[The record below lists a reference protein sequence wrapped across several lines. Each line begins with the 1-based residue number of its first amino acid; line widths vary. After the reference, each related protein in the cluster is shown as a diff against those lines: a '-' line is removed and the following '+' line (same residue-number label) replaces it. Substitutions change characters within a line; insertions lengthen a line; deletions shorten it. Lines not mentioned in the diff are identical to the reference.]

1 VKKLEGV
8 CALVSG
14 AASPIGSALMRELTR
29 VGASV
34 LAADSSE
41 EALERATLQLDEPD
55 EVFSHVLED
64 GDVVS
69 WWDLANLVG
78 SYFNTLN
85 LFVHIAEPIAP
96 VPVRTLGVD
105 ALRAAQSASTDSFV
119 TAIARLEKYLVEA
132 SREDE
137 IGACV
142 VAVVP
147 SSEEEGV
154 PSSLCHAATAELARA
169 LTDAYREAGLNIRVH
184 ATHASSTDPS
194 GAVSAVAELIGQ
206 VVAPNVHLG
215 APCRASKATTGE
227 EA

>member
-1 VKKLEGV
+1 MKKLESV

-29 VGASV
+29 GGASV

-41 EALERATLQLDEPD
+41 EVLESAVEQLDEPD
-55 EVFSHVLED
+55 EVFSHVLEG

-78 SYFNTLN
+78 AYFNTLN
-85 LFVHIAEPIAP
+85 VFVHIAEPIAP

-137 IGACV
+137 IGARV

-147 SSEEEGV
+147 SSEGETI
-154 PSSLCHAATAELARA
+154 PSSLCHAAV
-169 LTDAYREAGLNIRVH
+169 I
-184 ATHASSTDPS
+184 
-194 GAVSAVAELIGQ
+194 AVAISSAVVPTPAYI
-206 VVAPNVHLG
+206 
-215 APCRASKATTGE
+215 CMSKPFG
-227 EA
+227 